1 MSRPTPVFTER
12 PTAVLDLLVRL
23 ALAWGAFVLAVVGA
37 TVVLGRTDLGAVS
50 VGFSALCTLAF
61 TTALLVVVAPGRSR
75 LGVTAVVLLAWGLVA
90 WLGIVGLMAL
100 GGVQVLLVGAAFAAA
115 GWRRL
120 TGGLAL
126 LVPVAVL
133 LAPVPWLL
141 LAVGVVVLIVAMGLE
156 LRHARAPSVLVAGLA
171 GSLALVLQG
180 MALVFGG
187 VSHLTP
193 SSGATF
199 TGVVALAHLASVVA
213 GGAACRHAAG
223 RWLSAIAAI
232 AATAVPMSL
241 PTLTM
246 TWNGPQPS
254 LACLLLLALGW
265 AWWTSPG
272 TVVHGGAPL
281 PPAFTWAP
289 GPSPLARLAGA
300 FGVFFALAGAMALE
314 PRPAFV
320 LEGPVPETIRDAA
333 FRPDHRHLVALSG
346 GREVTA
352 WDVPSGRRLFART
365 LPHDSVATR
374 FTPDGNALLLFGERG
389 EVQHLD
395 AGTGRLLRTSLCEP
409 FDRVVLCPVG
419 RRGAH
424 LWRDVAGEQTAGCWD
439 YGTEAT
445 PAPFSLAG
453 VLGLA
458 WSPDGRHLLT
468 HEPGFV
474 VRRDAR
480 NGRRLEARPLHG
492 DVGDHLAISPE
503 GRALATAR
511 SDGRVEVLELATGRV
526 RATMVG
532 HVQQV
537 LTASFTANSKRLVTT
552 GHGRLDP
559 TVRVWDADS
568 GRLLATFPGRW
579 PATALRSNPLPPW
592 KPFDAPCVSL
602 DGRWVVTLTA
612 GGPQV
617 WDTRAVGGALAWLR
631 AEVRQQ

>member
-1 MSRPTPVFTER
+1 ML
-12 PTAVLDLLVRL
+12 ALWGRL
-23 ALAWGAFVLAVVGA
+23 ALAWGPFILAVVGA
-37 TVVLGRTDLGAVS
+37 TFALGRTDLGALA
-50 VGFSALCTLAF
+50 VGFSALCTLAY
-61 TTALLVVVAPGRSR
+61 TTALLVAVAPGRSR
-75 LGVTAVVLLAWGLVA
+75 LGVIAVVLLAWGLVA

-100 GGVQVLLVGAAFAAA
+100 GGVQVLLVAAACAAA

-126 LVPVAVL
+126 LLPVTVL
-133 LAPVPWLL
+133 LAPFPWLL
-141 LAVGVVVLIVAMGLE
+141 LGVGVVVLSVAMGLE
-156 LRHARAPSVLVAGLA
+156 LMRARASSVVVAGLG
-171 GSLALVLQG
+171 GSLALVLHG
-180 MALVFGG
+180 MAFVFGG

-199 TGVVALAHLASVVA
+199 LGVVALAHLASVVA
-213 GGAACRHAAG
+213 GGAASRLAGG
-223 RWLSAIAAI
+223 RWLGAIAAT
-232 AATAVPMSL
+232 AATAVPMAL

-272 TVVHGGAPL
+272 TVVHGGAPS
-281 PPAFTWAP
+281 PPAFTWASGP
-289 GPSPLARLAGA
+289 GSLARLAGA
-300 FGVFFALAGAMALE
+300 PCVFLVLAGAMALE

-333 FRPDHRHLVALSG
+333 FSPDHRHLVALSG

-374 FTPDGNALLLFGERG
+374 FTPDGQALLLFGERG

-395 AGTGRLLRTSLCEP
+395 AGNGRLLRTSLCEP
-409 FDRVVLCPVG
+409 FDRVALCPVG

-424 LWRDVAGEQTAGCWD
+424 IWRDVAGEQFAGCWD

-445 PAPFSLAG
+445 PAPFALAG

-474 VRRDAR
+474 ARRDAR
-480 NGRRLEARPLHG
+480 SGRRLEAWPLQG
-492 DVGDHLAISPE
+492 DVGVHLAISPD

-511 SDGRVEVLELATGRV
+511 NDGRVEVLELATGRV

-532 HVQQV
+532 HVQPA

-592 KPFDAPCVSL
+592 TAFDAPCVSL

-612 GGPQV
+612 GGPQI
-617 WDTRAVGGALAWLR
+617 WDTRAAGGALAGP
-631 AEVRQQ
+631 